1 MSTGRSDWKADEL
14 VPGAHVEWRQFTAE
28 GDAGLRSGMVWDR
41 APDVDGARAVAWVI
55 PYAPRPYDPY
65 GLIAVGIVSRAHLP
79 VNGDPFNSVAGDR
92 ANKGELV
99 SSCVPSSP
107 LGNLG
112 AVAAQRTRKARAGRA
127 GAQ

>member
-1 MSTGRSDWKADEL
+1 MSAARNDWKAEEL

-28 GDAGLRSGMVWDR
+28 GDAGLRSGTVWDR

-79 VNGDPFNSVAGDR
+79 VNGNSFDVGAPR

-112 AVAAQRTRKARAGRA
+112 TVAAQQARKVRGAR
-127 GAQ
+127 